1 MSSQT
6 KTVNT
11 SLPLNVCQEL
21 EELAERKGISK
32 SQILRLALANY
43 VEREKRW
50 QRIYEI
56 GEKRANELGI
66 KSEEDVERLIH
77 EFRKEYS
84 ETKCKE

>member
-1 MSSQT
+1 MSRQT
-6 KTVNT
+6 KAVNT
-11 SLPLNVCQEL
+11 SLPLDVYQEL
-21 EELAERKGISK
+21 EDLAEKKGISR
-32 SQILRLALANY
+32 SQILRLALVNY
-43 VEREKRW
+43 VDQEKRW

-56 GEKRANELGI
+56 GEKRAKELGI